1 MENFII
7 INREDADVKN
17 VFYSDSEIKVLDK
30 DFKTKEDFIK
40 NFDSVKKGTL
50 GIKDNIK
57 YENIESLKVYN
68 DDIELDIKYKTDQ
81 QKSESTYIEFN
92 NEHELEELKNQ
103 ILNLSFLSKNE
114 RPELNKP
121 TQNWYKWSILILVFF
136 SNAYLNVVYDLG
148 LIQNAIFIIALLGV
162 SFWIRMGQTKN
173 SLKFD
178 LYTK

>member
-1 MENFII
+1 
-7 INREDADVKN
+7 
-17 VFYSDSEIKVLDK
+17 
-30 DFKTKEDFIK
+30 K

-92 NEHELEELKNQ
+92 NERELEELKNQ

-121 TQNWYKWSILILVFF
+121 TQNWHKWIILILVFF